1 MRHLYETTRRAYRA
15 SCRVSLLQ
23 PGAIEARTA
32 ALRALQAVTGKLE
45 DCRPAPMHY
54 QQSENRAGVYR
65 WHVWAACT
73 RFLRNH

>member
-32 ALRALQAVTGKLE
+32 ALRALQAVILRLD
-45 DCRPAPMHY
+45 DCSPAPMLY
-54 QQSENRAGVYR
+54 QQADMRRGLYR
-65 WHVWAACT
+65 LRVWAACT
-73 RFLRNH
+73 RFLRAH